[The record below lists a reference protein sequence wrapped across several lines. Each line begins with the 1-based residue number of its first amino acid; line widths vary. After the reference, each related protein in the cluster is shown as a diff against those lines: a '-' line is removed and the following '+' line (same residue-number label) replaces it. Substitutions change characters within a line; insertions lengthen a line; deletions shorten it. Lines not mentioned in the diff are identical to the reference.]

1 MDKYIG
7 SMLGGRYQIE
17 EIVGVGGMAVVYRA
31 RDTILGRDVALKVLK
46 KEFAEDPDIRK
57 RFSIESR
64 AVAKLSHHNI
74 VSVFDVG
81 SEDGTD
87 YIVMELIEGITLKQ
101 YLQRKGHLSWEET
114 IFFAEQV
121 ARALMH
127 AHSRGI
133 IHQDVKPQNV
143 IILRDG
149 TAKLT
154 DFGIASFAAAQ
165 ETRVVQEAIGSVHY
179 ISPEQ
184 AKGSKIDYRTD
195 LYSLGVM
202 MYEMLTGKLPFEGE
216 TALQI
221 VMQHINE
228 VPIIPSAFVPG
239 IPKGMDDIVMHA
251 MSAHISRRY
260 ESAEKM
266 YEDMEVLRSD
276 PNARFRY
283 VASEDNSGETQIIG
297 ADIQRAARRSAA
309 EHEAASVEGAAAPR
323 TRTRTR
329 TQTRTRTGFRRK
341 EQDEPDGFF
350 EKLAERP
357 GMAVG
362 MAVGVIAVISLLL
375 VGILMI
381 TGSSDKSEKIIVPD
395 LIGRNIDEVMADPDI
410 TDNFTVKEATERQE
424 SDRPVGEILEQDP
437 NADGKKKA
445 TKGTIITVTVSSG
458 GENVKDTYKVID
470 FTGKTLDYVQAA
482 LASHDIKCEVVEEYS
497 DDVAEGKIISSSV
510 NKTKAVVNSRISKR
524 ANQELT
530 VVVSKGVRMTTIPKD
545 ILDANSANGKDPL
558 NALKK
563 AGFDNVKHDESKDE
577 YSMDTPQGVAL
588 TISPDPGTT
597 AKHND
602 EVTVTLSKG
611 PMPVTMPNIVGKTQD
626 EMQAA
631 LGELKL
637 TANVT
642 EQYDDKVEA
651 GQVISASQE
660 AGAQLKW
667 GDSVDVVISKGP
679 EMATIPSGLVG
690 KQESAVTKTLEGL
703 GFEVKTDK
711 VLGGLFGT
719 VRTVKSGDTDL
730 SNGGKIRLRDANG
743 NPTVITLTIV

>member
-1 MDKYIG
+1 MATVHEIEQRLFSWAPRESAMDWDN
-7 SMLGGRYQIE
+7 
-17 EIVGVGGMAVVYRA
+17 VGHLVGDPEQEVER
-31 RDTILGRDVALKVLK
+31 ILVAL
-46 KEFAEDPDIRK
+46 DIT
-57 RFSIESR
+57 E
-64 AVAKLSHHNI
+64 
-74 VSVFDVG
+74 
-81 SEDGTD
+81 
-87 YIVMELIEGITLKQ
+87 
-101 YLQRKGHLSWEET
+101 
-114 IFFAEQV
+114 
-121 ARALMH
+121 
-127 AHSRGI
+127 
-133 IHQDVKPQNV
+133 
-143 IILRDG
+143 
-149 TAKLT
+149 
-154 DFGIASFAAAQ
+154 
-165 ETRVVQEAIGSVHY
+165 RVVQEAIGSVHY

-266 YEDMEVLRSD
+266 YEDMEQIRSD
-276 PNARFRY
+276 PNARFHY

-309 EHEAASVEGAAAPR
+309 EHEAASVEGAAAP
-323 TRTRTR
+323 RTRTR

-437 NADGKKKA
+437 DGDGKKKA
-445 TKGTIITVTVSSG
+445 SKGTIITVTVSSG

-482 LASHDIKCEVVEEYS
+482 LDELCGMSE
-497 DDVAEGKIISSSV
+497 
-510 NKTKAVVNSRISKR
+510 
-524 ANQELT
+524 QEL
-530 VVVSKGVRMTTIPKD
+530 
-545 ILDANSANGKDPL
+545 
-558 NALKK
+558 
-563 AGFDNVKHDESKDE
+563 
-577 YSMDTPQGVAL
+577 
-588 TISPDPGTT
+588 
-597 AKHND
+597 
-602 EVTVTLSKG
+602 LS
-611 PMPVTMPNIVGKTQD
+611 QR
-626 EMQAA
+626 
-631 LGELKL
+631 
-637 TANVT
+637 
-642 EQYDDKVEA
+642 YDRFRK
-651 GQVISASQE
+651 
-660 AGAQLKW
+660 
-667 GDSVDVVISKGP
+667 
-679 EMATIPSGLVG
+679 
-690 KQESAVTKTLEGL
+690 
-703 GFEVKTDK
+703 F
-711 VLGGLFGT
+711 
-719 VRTVKSGDTDL
+719 
-730 SNGGKIRLRDANG
+730 
-743 NPTVITLTIV
+743 

>member
-101 YLQRKGHLSWEET
+101 YLQRKGHLSWQET

-276 PNARFRY
+276 PNARFHY

-323 TRTRTR
+323 TRTRT
-329 TQTRTRTGFRRK
+329 QTRTRTGFRKK
-341 EQDEPDGFF
+341 EQDEPNGFF

-437 NADGKKKA
+437 NGDGKKKA

-497 DDVAEGKIISSSV
+497 DDVEEGKVIRTDPEAGTELE
-510 NKTKAVVNSRISKR
+510 KGAT
-524 ANQELT
+524 LT
-530 VVVSKGVRMTTIPKD
+530 V
-545 ILDANSANGKDPL
+545 
-558 NALKK
+558 
-563 AGFDNVKHDESKDE
+563 
-577 YSMDTPQGVAL
+577 
-588 TISPDPGTT
+588 
-597 AKHND
+597 
-602 EVTVTLSKG
+602 
-611 PMPVTMPNIVGKTQD
+611 
-626 EMQAA
+626 
-631 LGELKL
+631 
-637 TANVT
+637 
-642 EQYDDKVEA
+642 
-651 GQVISASQE
+651 
-660 AGAQLKW
+660 
-667 GDSVDVVISKGP
+667 
-679 EMATIPSGLVG
+679 
-690 KQESAVTKTLEGL
+690 
-703 GFEVKTDK
+703 
-711 VLGGLFGT
+711 
-719 VRTVKSGDTDL
+719 
-730 SNGGKIRLRDANG
+730 
-743 NPTVITLTIV
+743 